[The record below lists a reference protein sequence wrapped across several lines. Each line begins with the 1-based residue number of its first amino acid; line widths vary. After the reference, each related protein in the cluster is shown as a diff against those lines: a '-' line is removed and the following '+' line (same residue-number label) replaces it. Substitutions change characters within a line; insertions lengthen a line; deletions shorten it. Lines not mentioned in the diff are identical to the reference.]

1 MIGVKRPLRFKGVA
15 MMLERCTVEE
25 KFSIEF
31 DGQAFERHEISASAL
46 AQSLLALDGLA
57 RSSAE
62 AVYGKGADIDIK
74 VSGNFRPGSFIVDM
88 LITHGELIAS
98 AAGAVT
104 VLAGVISVGKWA
116 FGKKVKEVQ
125 KEENGCVTVEN
136 EAGEVSIF
144 NQCIINVYNTARTRD
159 RLSRLTQTLDLE
171 GAESIK
177 LIGEGAVS
185 ETVGK
190 QERRYFRQDDGL
202 VLTDNESETMLEVVG
217 PMLNGSPEGWR
228 FSEGEDGI
236 EFTANVEDETFLAE
250 VRERKIILV
259 NGSTIRAI
267 VRTVQRRKVRTRTER
282 TIVEVKEVIT
292 PES

>member
-1 MIGVKRPLRFKGVA
+1 M
-15 MMLERCTVEE
+15 
-25 KFSIEF
+25 
-31 DGQAFERHEISASAL
+31 
-46 AQSLLALDGLA
+46 
-57 RSSAE
+57 
-62 AVYGKGADIDIK
+62 
-74 VSGNFRPGSFIVDM
+74 
-88 LITHGELIAS
+88 
-98 AAGAVT
+98 
-104 VLAGVISVGKWA
+104 
-116 FGKKVKEVQ
+116 
-125 KEENGCVTVEN
+125 
-136 EAGEVSIF
+136 
-144 NQCIINVYNTARTRD
+144 
-159 RLSRLTQTLDLE
+159 
-171 GAESIK
+171 
-177 LIGEGAVS
+177 
-185 ETVGK
+185 GK

-236 EFTANVEDETFLAE
+236 EFTANVEDETFLAD